1 MELLNYNFKISS
13 FKTKNSKVKKIL
25 NNNANN
31 SVEKNSKKNNL
42 KTIGNNDNFYETNN
56 YLNIHVNSNKMEN
69 NNLPLI
75 QSSYFNNLSNKNI
88 LNYKPD
94 INNLKNN
101 IINLKRVS
109 RFTLNKTKISKDN
122 AFLKNK
128 MLSPIKNT
136 NNIKNNA
143 FSKDFNESYKNIKN
157 YDTINI
163 YMNNNR
169 NFNGKL
175 VKYLNNNK
183 NKPKKNMNIK
193 LIHYA
198 FNKK

>member
-1 MELLNYNFKISS
+1 
-13 FKTKNSKVKKIL
+13 
-25 NNNANN
+25 
-31 SVEKNSKKNNL
+31 
-42 KTIGNNDNFYETNN
+42 
-56 YLNIHVNSNKMEN
+56 
-69 NNLPLI
+69 
-75 QSSYFNNLSNKNI
+75 
-88 LNYKPD
+88 
-94 INNLKNN
+94 
-101 IINLKRVS
+101 
-109 RFTLNKTKISKDN
+109 
-122 AFLKNK
+122 

-183 NKPKKNMNIK
+183 NKPKKV
-193 LIHYA
+193 
-198 FNKK
+198 